1 MPATK
6 PAVAHATPS
15 APAVRSEASELRLES
30 EQAPPERPPTRTPPE
45 RMVERSVV
53 RAAAPP
59 PTATA
64 EPREPEVASAQSVP
78 VAAATPV
85 VATPIVRRVVESHLE
100 RLHTVSTTVAADEPP
115 VRVHIGRLEVRANL
129 EQPAPPLERPEPQ
142 KQQGTTLSDYLRGKR
157 TA

>member
-1 MPATK
+1 MK
-6 PAVAHATPS
+6 RS
-15 APAVRSEASELRLES
+15 AVRAK
-30 EQAPPERPPTRTPPE
+30 
-45 RMVERSVV
+45 
-53 RAAAPP
+53 APP
-59 PTATA
+59 PPAAAA
-64 EPREPEVASAQSVP
+64 EPREPEVAPAPSVP

-85 VATPIVRRVVESHLE
+85 VAAPIVRRVLESRLE

-129 EQPAPPLERPEPQ
+129 EQPARRPERREPQ